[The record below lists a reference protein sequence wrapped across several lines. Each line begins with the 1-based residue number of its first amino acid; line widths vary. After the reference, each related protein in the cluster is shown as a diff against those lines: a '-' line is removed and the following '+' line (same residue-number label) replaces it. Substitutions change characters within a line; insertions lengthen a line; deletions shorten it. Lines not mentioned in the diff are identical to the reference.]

1 MAGGL
6 TLVALGAVA
15 LILVSLLLL
24 RASAREEKLRARI
37 VAVQRSAG
45 VDRVMA
51 PRSPI
56 RTLVGLVGSL
66 GGSLVRSRALSPR
79 TVAELEQTLKTSGF
93 RGDRA
98 LGVFIGSKILGLV
111 SLPLAVWL
119 LRDRIPV
126 ESAGM
131 LFAVVAAAI
140 IGLLLPDMIVKQL
153 RKGYVRKLERGLPDA
168 LDMMIICAEAG
179 LALESAI
186 DRVAEEIGVAHPEVA
201 NEFALTS
208 TELKILSD
216 RKIALQNMGER
227 TGLEELKR
235 FGSTLVQTL
244 QYGTPLVQALRTL
257 ANEMRQEQLVRFEA
271 RAARLPVLLTVPMIV
286 FILPTLFLVVAG
298 PAAIRALSL

>member
-1 MAGGL
+1 MTQDL
-6 TLVALGAVA
+6 TLLAVA
-15 LILVSLLLL
+15 AIALMAAALLLM
-24 RASAREEKLRARI
+24 RVSAREQKVRERI
-37 VAVQRSAG
+37 VTVQRSVG
-45 VDRVMA
+45 VDQVMA
-51 PRSPI
+51 RRSVGGSI
-56 RTLVGLVGSL
+56 IGLVARLGSW
-66 GGSLVRSRALSPR
+66 LVSSRALSPK

-98 LGVFIGSKILGLV
+98 LGVFIGSKVLSLVGLPVAVYLFRDRLPMEENLQLLAVAAAAILGL
-111 SLPLAVWL
+111 LA
-119 LRDRIPV
+119 P
-126 ESAGM
+126 E
-131 LFAVVAAAI
+131 
-140 IGLLLPDMIVKQL
+140 MIVKQL
-153 RKGYVRKLERGLPDA
+153 RKRYLAKLERGLPDA

-179 LALESAI
+179 LGLETAI
-186 DRVAEEIGVAHPEVA
+186 DRVAEEIASAHPEVA

-208 TELKILSD
+208 TELKILSE
-216 RKIALQNMGER
+216 RKAALVNMGER

-257 ANEMRQEQLVRFEA
+257 AAEMRQDQLVRFEA

>member
-1 MAGGL
+1 MPGGL
-6 TLVALGAVA
+6 TLVAVGAVA

-66 GGSLVRSRALSPR
+66 GGSLVRSRALSPK

-126 ESAGM
+126 ESAGI

-186 DRVAEEIGVAHPEVA
+186 DRVAEEISVAHPEVA